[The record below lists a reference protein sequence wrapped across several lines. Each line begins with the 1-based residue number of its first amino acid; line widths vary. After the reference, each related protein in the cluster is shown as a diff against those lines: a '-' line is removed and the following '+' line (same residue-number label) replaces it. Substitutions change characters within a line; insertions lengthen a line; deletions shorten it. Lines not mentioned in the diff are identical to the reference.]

1 MSYRR
6 KHSPPKPE
14 QQTLFPPAEV
24 EYSNP
29 GAIRTLSTSQLTS
42 GLPYQR
48 PVEQKD
54 VDKIIREW
62 NGREITPVVVSFRDG
77 KFNVVDGQHHIE
89 AMRQKAGG
97 LDVIVPCII
106 HTGMT
111 YEQEAELYAR
121 LDRDKKRLTLRQY
134 TKAVVEA
141 GSDANIMEVK
151 RLTEEVGFIWAL
163 GEPTGEP
170 FEIAP
175 IRALINAHRL
185 LGSEGF
191 SRMLTLMAGAW
202 RGMPNSLKASMLSG
216 MALFLKTYEAELND
230 WTFIRRMSIVS
241 PEEIIYLGRIE
252 TDVGLRFARI
262 ILDKYNGGGAELPY
276 RFKR

>member
-97 LDVIVPCII
+97 RDVIVPCII

-185 LGSEGF
+185 LGQGF
-191 SRMLTLMAGAW
+191 AGHFGVAGNAAGLTGHHIHQLIAAGHLFQQVLH
-202 RGMPNSLKASMLSG
+202 RGIQHHSKDS
-216 MALFLKTYEAELND
+216 F
-230 WTFIRRMSIVS
+230 MSYNTIVTQTA
-241 PEEIIYLGRIE
+241 PE
-252 TDVGLRFARI
+252 
-262 ILDKYNGGGAELPY
+262 
-276 RFKR
+276 